1 MRNIALLIEYEG
13 TAYSGWQVQKNSS
26 SIQAVI
32 EKTLSELLQEKIKIV
47 GAGRT
52 DAGVHAHGQVA
63 NFHTSSDWDVR
74 KLVYAANGNL
84 PVDIALRKVAD
95 VPDSFHSRFDAVARK
110 YVYKIIT
117 RKTPI
122 MRNFSAFFPYEL
134 SIEKMNEAAALVVGE
149 RSFKSFTKYADEHR
163 HFICKVTRAEWKQ
176 EKGERGRGKGEK
188 RKETEGLEAVSCLL
202 SPTSFL
208 LFEIEANRFL
218 HGMVRA
224 IVGTLI
230 DVGRGKIAVGDLQEI
245 LNSEKRSLASMSAPA
260 CGLFLEEVK
269 YEFDLWGGT
278 TTCPGKH

>member
-1 MRNIALLIEYEG
+1 M
-13 TAYSGWQVQKNSS
+13 QKNSS

-84 PVDIALRKVAD
+84 PVDIALRKAAD

-110 YVYKIIT
+110 YVYKVIT
-117 RKTPI
+117 RKAPI
-122 MRNFSAFFPYEL
+122 ARNFSAFFPYEL
-134 SIEKMNEAAALVVGE
+134 SVEKMNEAAAALIGE
-149 RSFKSFTKYADEHR
+149 RSFKSFTKYADEQR
-163 HFICKVTRAEWKQ
+163 HFVCDVTKAEWT
-176 EKGERGRGKGEK
+176 R
-188 RKETEGLEAVSCLL
+188 L
-202 SPTSFL
+202 SDRHL
-208 LFEIEANRFL
+208 QGDGHLHLRFEIEANRFL

-224 IVGTLI
+224 LVGTLI
-230 DVGRGKIAVGDLQEI
+230 DVGRGKIAVGDFQEI

-260 CGLFLEEVK
+260 LGLFLEEVK
-269 YEFDLWGGT
+269 YEFDLWE
-278 TTCPGKH
+278 